1 MCVSKIAT
9 RGARKSLM
17 HDVTVKTHR
26 KGVTKVTTRGTRNS
40 VMHVVTV
47 IKHQEKCV

>member
-1 MCVSKIAT
+1 
-9 RGARKSLM
+9 M